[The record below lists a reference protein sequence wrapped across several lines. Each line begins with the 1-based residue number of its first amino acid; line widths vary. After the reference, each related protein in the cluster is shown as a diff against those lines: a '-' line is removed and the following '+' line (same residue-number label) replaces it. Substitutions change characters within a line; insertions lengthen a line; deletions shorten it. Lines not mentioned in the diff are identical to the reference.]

1 MSRPGSAVVLI
12 ASLTRGALICQW
24 RLLDCHVADTGGI
37 FKQYKPSPTINHI
50 VSVIGWGVED
60 DVEYW
65 IVRNSWVRTWHQ
77 LSGSCLRDRPC
88 RLMTC
93 VFMLGIPLVC

>member
-1 MSRPGSAVVLI
+1 M
-12 ASLTRGALICQW
+12 Q
-24 RLLDCHVADTGGI
+24 CHLNWCYAGGI

-65 IVRNSWVRTWHQ
+65 IVRNSWVR
-77 LSGSCLRDRPC
+77 
-88 RLMTC
+88 
-93 VFMLGIPLVC
+93 F